1 MKAYEQ
7 SQSTGPILLNDLLM
21 AEESLQ
27 RQMRLWQVKENADL
41 LRTWNPTPKCLLGSL
56 LVLRRGK
63 TKAMHDDDDDDDG
76 CCCAAVPPEKE
87 NKKAPNDSF
96 INFSESIVEAQAY
109 FLSIQVE

>member
-27 RQMRLWQVKENADL
+27 RRMRLWQVKENAGL
-41 LRTWNPTPKCLLGSL
+41 FRTWNPTPKCLMGSLL

-76 CCCAAVPPEKE
+76 CCAAREG
-87 NKKAPNDSF
+87 SWSCT
-96 INFSESIVEAQAY
+96 IHS
-109 FLSIQVE
+109 